1 MKTDRS
7 TSMELKEILPVI
19 IYDNECYLC
28 VQFAKFV
35 NSLAK
40 GRIRLIGHYTDLGKQ
55 IRDDILDSNA
65 LEMFWFIDD
74 KTAYGGRAAI
84 GPLFSAILH
93 FNKKNVQQRI
103 IKDSCV
109 LGCRS
114 PKAVFFR
121 SASLLT
127 HSRRIKLR
135 NL

>member
-1 MKTDRS
+1 MV
-7 TSMELKEILPVI
+7 PFV

-35 NSLAK
+35 NFLTK
-40 GRIRLIGHYTDLGKQ
+40 GRLRLVGHYTDFGKE
-55 IRDDILDSNA
+55 IRGSILDSSA
-65 LEMFWFIDD
+65 LEMFWFIDE

-93 FNKKNVQQRI
+93 VNGKNIRKKNI
-103 IKDSCV
+103 GDSCI
-109 LGCRS
+109 LGCKS

-127 HSRRIKLR
+127 HSKRINLR

>member
-1 MKTDRS
+1 MKLEK
-7 TSMELKEILPVI
+7 MLPLV

-35 NSLAK
+35 NFLTK
-40 GRIRLIGHYTDLGKQ
+40 GRLRLVGHYTDFGKE
-55 IRDDILDSNA
+55 IRDNILDASA
-65 LEMFWFIDD
+65 LEMFWFIDE

-93 FNKKNVQQRI
+93 VNGKNIRKKNI
-103 IKDSCV
+103 GDSCT
-109 LGCRS
+109 LGCKS

-127 HSRRIKLR
+127 HSKRINLR

>member
-1 MKTDRS
+1 MKLEK
-7 TSMELKEILPVI
+7 MVPLV

-28 VQFAKFV
+28 IQFAKFV
-35 NSLAK
+35 NFLTK
-40 GRIRLIGHYTDLGKQ
+40 GRLRLVGHYTDFGKE
-55 IRDDILDSNA
+55 IRDNILDASA
-65 LEMFWFIDD
+65 LEMFWFIDE

-93 FNKKNVQQRI
+93 VNGKNIRKKNI
-103 IKDSCV
+103 GDSCI
-109 LGCRS
+109 LGCKS

-127 HSRRIKLR
+127 HSKRINLR